1 MVITRSVLF
10 RIREKGGKTRHT
22 GHCSPQD
29 ISAES
34 NLQQSTRTNNPE
46 KTTLRRGNSGRYSLA
61 LTLEV
66 GGAGGIRTHV
76 RTRKPYAFYML
87 IPDNVFGHQQEPDY
101 QPMPYPLK
109 FHLHTG
115 AYTGYFRFSCT
126 AWPSDSEQHHW
137 SDVSSCHLV
146 TG

>member
-1 MVITRSVLF
+1 MYAS
-10 RIREKGGKTRHT
+10 KTKYTSFNR
-22 GHCSPQD
+22 C
-29 ISAES
+29 
-34 NLQQSTRTNNPE
+34 
-46 KTTLRRGNSGRYSLA
+46 
-61 LTLEV
+61 
-66 GGAGGIRTHV
+66 GAGGIRTHV

-126 AWPSDSEQHHW
+126 A
-137 SDVSSCHLV
+137 
-146 TG
+146 

>member
-1 MVITRSVLF
+1 MVINRSVLF
-10 RIREKGGKTRHT
+10 QIREKGGKTHHT

-29 ISAES
+29 ISAEYI
-34 NLQQSTRTNNPE
+34 LQQSTRTNNPE
-46 KTTLRRGNSGRYSLA
+46 KTTLRRGTSGRYSLA

-101 QPMPYPLK
+101 QPIPYPLK

-126 AWPSDSEQHHW
+126 A
-137 SDVSSCHLV
+137 
-146 TG
+146 